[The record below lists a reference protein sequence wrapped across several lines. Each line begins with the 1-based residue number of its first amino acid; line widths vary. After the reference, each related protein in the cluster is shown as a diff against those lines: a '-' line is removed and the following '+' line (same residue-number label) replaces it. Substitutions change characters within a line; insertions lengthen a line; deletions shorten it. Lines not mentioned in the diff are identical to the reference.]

1 VRSRS
6 GGLAPLALLA
16 ALASLLAAAPPA
28 VAHGGEEA
36 AVAEVPARTLV
47 QQALALQT
55 QQDNAAEA
63 LEKLEAA
70 LASEHQEDV
79 DLGAVREAIEA
90 LEKDDHELAVEHM
103 NAALGAE
110 PEPAAAHEEEKAA
123 AEEGVPEE
131 ALEHSPEFEPG
142 RGAEEWIA
150 FGVGVGA
157 LLAGL
162 GILALRRTAG

>member
-1 VRSRS
+1 VRSRP

-28 VAHGGEEA
+28 LGHGEEEA
-36 AVAEVPARTLV
+36 AAAEVPARTLV

-55 QQDNAAEA
+55 QQDDAAEA

-79 DLGAVREAIEA
+79 DLRAVREAIEA
-90 LEKDDHELAVEHM
+90 LQKDDHELAVEHM

-110 PEPAAAHEEEKAA
+110 PKPAPEE
-123 AEEGVPEE
+123 VPEE

-150 FGVGVGA
+150 LGVGIAA

-162 GILALRRTAG
+162 GILALRRTAA